1 MFADT
6 YTQAIQYASYQGL
19 EDVPCKEVVKDGL
32 RNHRDRLGSPEDGC
46 LGLQCS
52 SEPSGHCG
60 NERTIAEVAVQISTH
75 FLRLM

>member
-46 LGLQCS
+46 
-52 SEPSGHCG
+52 
-60 NERTIAEVAVQISTH
+60 
-75 FLRLM
+75 